1 MLNEKTYIMLKPDAV
16 KRRLIGEV
24 ISRIEKKG
32 YQIAQAKLI
41 TLDKKVI
48 AEHYDHLLDKPF
60 YPDLESFMISGPVF
74 GMVVE
79 GENVIAGMRQLMG
92 PTNIY
97 EALPGTIRGDY
108 ANSMTEN
115 IIHGSDSEKAATVEI
130 KRFFG

>member
-1 MLNEKTYIMLKPDAV
+1 MTNEKTYIMLKPDAV
-16 KRRLIGEV
+16 KRHLIGEV

-32 YQIAQAKLI
+32 YQITQAKLM
-41 TLDKKVI
+41 TLDKEII
-48 AEHYDHLLDKPF
+48 AEHYAHLLDKPF
-60 YPDLESFMISGPVF
+60 FPTLEDFMTSGPVF

-79 GENVIAGMRQLMG
+79 GENVIAGMRLLMG
-92 PTNIY
+92 PTNVY

-115 IIHGSDSEKAATVEI
+115 IIHGSDSEESATIEI

>member
-1 MLNEKTYIMLKPDAV
+1 MTNEKTYIMLKPDAV
-16 KRRLIGEV
+16 KRHLIGEV

-32 YQIAQAKLI
+32 YQITQAKLM
-41 TLDKKVI
+41 TLDKEII
-48 AEHYDHLLDKPF
+48 AEHYAHLLDKSFFPT
-60 YPDLESFMISGPVF
+60 LEDFMTSGPVF

-79 GENVIAGMRQLMG
+79 GENVIAGMRLLMG
-92 PTNIY
+92 PTNVY

-115 IIHGSDSEKAATVEI
+115 IIHGSDSEESATIEI

>member
-108 ANSMTEN
+108 ANNMTEN
-115 IIHGSDSEKAATVEI
+115 IIHGSDSEETATIEI

>member
-1 MLNEKTYIMLKPDAV
+1 MTNEKTYIMLKPDAV
-16 KRRLIGEV
+16 KRLLIGEV

-32 YQIAQAKLI
+32 YQITQAKLM
-41 TLDKKVI
+41 TLDKEII
-48 AEHYDHLLDKPF
+48 AEHYAHLLDKSFFPT
-60 YPDLESFMISGPVF
+60 LEDFMTSGPVF

-79 GENVIAGMRQLMG
+79 GENVIAGMRLLMG
-92 PTNIY
+92 PTNVY

-115 IIHGSDSEKAATVEI
+115 IIHGSDSEESATIEI

>member
-16 KRRLIGEV
+16 KRRLIGEI
-24 ISRIEKKG
+24 ISRIERKG
-32 YQIAQAKLI
+32 YQITQAKLM

-48 AEHYDHLLDKPF
+48 VEHYAHLLDEPF
-60 YPDLESFMISGPVF
+60 YPDLENFMTSGPVF

-92 PTNIY
+92 PTNVY

-108 ANSMTEN
+108 ANNMTEN
-115 IIHGSDSEKAATVEI
+115 IIHGSDSEKTATIEI